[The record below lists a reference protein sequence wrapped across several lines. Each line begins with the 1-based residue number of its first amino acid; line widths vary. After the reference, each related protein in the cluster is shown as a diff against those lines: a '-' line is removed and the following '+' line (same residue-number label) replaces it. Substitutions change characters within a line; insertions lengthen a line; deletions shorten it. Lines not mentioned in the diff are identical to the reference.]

1 MLRPYQPE
9 DLTALL
15 EAWMAASRVAHPF
28 LDDAFLERE
37 QRMIGE
43 VFLPAS
49 DATVAVVDDRVVG
62 FISLLDNEVGG
73 LFVHPDHQGDGHG
86 RALMDHARA
95 SRPFLELEVFEAN
108 AIGRRFYDR
117 YGFSEV
123 GRGADTDAGFPVL
136 RLRLE

>member
-1 MLRPYQPE
+1 
-9 DLTALL
+9 
-15 EAWMAASRVAHPF
+15 
-28 LDDAFLERE
+28 
-37 QRMIGE
+37 MIGE

-62 FISLLDNEVGG
+62 FISLRENEVGG

-123 GRGADTDAGFPVL
+123 GRGEDADTGLPVL